1 MNFGITPSLL
11 CYLLDP
17 LTNKCSRVRGSIIKF
32 VDRFQDL
39 SKESSFHQD
48 HGLIIMYTFQEEI
61 CQGI

>member
-1 MNFGITPSLL
+1 MNFGIIPSLL

-32 VDRFQDL
+32 VDRSQDL
-39 SKESSFHQD
+39 SKEPSFHQD
-48 HGLIIMYTFQEEI
+48 DDLIIMYSFHEEI